1 MDLDECLLHTLVYFR
16 GQVLWAVF
24 ALSSYSCA
32 AALVLFLAANG
43 VHAAA
48 PHDEGSGK
56 LELQRP
62 VGEGGPHPR
71 FCTLGTVHGCC
82 TVPEMRVELA
92 ASGSACRDREEE
104 GGSARLGP
112 SVSHAVT
119 LVRAIFMAG
128 PRGEESSCVGRARGE
143 ASWPNC
149 LPRPNQVRIPFSFSL
164 IFFSYFQFPILN
176 FKYDFEFCTQF

>member
-1 MDLDECLLHTLVYFR
+1 MDLDECLLHTLVYFH

-143 ASWPNC
+143 ASWAK
-149 LPRPNQVRIPFSFSL
+149 LLATAQSM
-164 IFFSYFQFPILN
+164 
-176 FKYDFEFCTQF
+176 